1 MKTAIQLVLIY
12 FGILQIIAPI
22 LVTIPC
28 VIYMIATTGTVDRE
42 ALMQMI
48 IIPAQ
53 LTGILLMAVYL
64 WKDGYISK
72 ERVTWTIVSP
82 SYMGLS
88 VLILFA
94 AVALISILMSY
105 VTWLPNIME
114 NVFDILQSGWT
125 GILTIAVIGPVLEEL
140 LFRGAITKALL
151 QKYDPKKAILIS
163 AFFVGIFHINPAQV
177 VPAFLLGILFAWVY
191 YKTASLVPCILM
203 HVLNNG
209 FSVYINMK
217 YPDAEDVNTIVGIPG
232 QLLIVAISTVV
243 LVLCYQLMKRTT
255 IAYSW
260 KKGENVEVVTNND

>member
-94 AVALISILMSY
+94 
-105 VTWLPNIME
+105 
-114 NVFDILQSGWT
+114 
-125 GILTIAVIGPVLEEL
+125 
-140 LFRGAITKALL
+140 
-151 QKYDPKKAILIS
+151 
-163 AFFVGIFHINPAQV
+163 
-177 VPAFLLGILFAWVY
+177 VY
-191 YKTASLVPCILM
+191 
-203 HVLNNG
+203 
-209 FSVYINMK
+209 
-217 YPDAEDVNTIVGIPG
+217 
-232 QLLIVAISTVV
+232 
-243 LVLCYQLMKRTT
+243 LVLH
-255 IAYSW
+255 S
-260 KKGENVEVVTNND
+260 VF